1 MYGKA
6 LNWGGKAG
14 VFAKQRG
21 IQHGWVAADEAEKE
35 SGFRYARPRGDLGI
49 LSLGQWSVTKRFY
62 SL

>member
-21 IQHGWVAADEAEKE
+21 IQHGWVAADEAE
-35 SGFRYARPRGDLGI
+35 
-49 LSLGQWSVTKRFY
+49 SLGSDMLGLVGIWGFY
-62 SL
+62 P